1 MAKRALWVL
10 GCIAAALPAASAR
23 AEVDGSKPL
32 LCAVT
37 EVVQCDQLGNCVRG
51 TPEDVN
57 IPRFVD
63 VDPGTKQLREHGGTE
78 TSSIQNLVRGDGRLV
93 LQGAERGRGWSIY
106 ISEATG
112 QLSAAIS
119 DDGWASAIFGS
130 CTQR

>member
-1 MAKRALWVL
+1 MAAICL
-10 GCIAAALPAASAR
+10 AR
-23 AEVDGSKPL
+23 SPSRNIGSKPL

-37 EVVQCDQLGNCVRG
+37 EVVQCDELGNCVRG

-57 IPRFVD
+57 VPRFVD
-63 VDPGTKQLREHGGTE
+63 VDPAKKQLRSHGGGE
-78 TSSIQNLVRGDGRLV
+78 TTAIQNLVRGDGRLV
-93 LQGAERGRGWSIY
+93 LQGAERGRGWSVY

-112 QLSAAIS
+112 RLSAAIS